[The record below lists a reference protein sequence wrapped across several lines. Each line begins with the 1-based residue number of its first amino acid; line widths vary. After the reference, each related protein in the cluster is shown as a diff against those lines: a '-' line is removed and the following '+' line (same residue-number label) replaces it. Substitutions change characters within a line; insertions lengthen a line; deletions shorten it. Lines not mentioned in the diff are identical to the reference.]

1 MQQKTGSRTAY
12 FNLIKNI
19 GLSDFKVKYHDSFL
33 GYLWTLAKPLLL
45 FTILFIVF
53 TRFLKIGHDVPNY
66 SVQLLLGIIVWNY
79 FSESTITAMNS
90 LVSKGALLRKIYFP
104 REIIV
109 LASGFTTFLT
119 LLLNMA
125 VLPVFMFLKHISV
138 DAHVILIIPL
148 LMELFIFTIGLSMLL
163 SALYVKFRDI
173 GHIWEVSLQ
182 GLFYATPILYTPA
195 LIPERF
201 RGLIM
206 LNPMAQI
213 IQDMRK
219 VLIDPNVLSS
229 YDVLKHGLWLIP
241 YILVGVVF
249 LLGLLYFKKSSK
261 YFAEEV

>member
-1 MQQKTGSRTAY
+1 MQRKTSSRTAY
-12 FNLIKNI
+12 FNLIKSI
-19 GLSDFKVKYHDSFL
+19 GLSDFKVKYHDSAL

-45 FTILFIVF
+45 FSILFVVF
-53 TRFLKIGHDVPNY
+53 TRFLHIGRDIPTY

-79 FSESTITAMNS
+79 FSESTITSMNS

-119 LLLNMA
+119 LLLNLA
-125 VLPVFMFLKHISV
+125 VLPVFMFAKHV
-138 DAHVILIIPL
+138 PFEPRALLIIPL
-148 LMELFIFTIGLSMLL
+148 LAELFLFTIGLSMLL
-163 SALYVKFRDI
+163 AALFVKFRDI

-182 GLFYATPILYTPA
+182 GLFYATPILYTPS

-201 RGLIM
+201 RGIIM

-219 VLIDPNVLSS
+219 VVIAPDTLSAVN
-229 YDVLKHGLWLIP
+229 VLKHGLCVLP
-241 YILVGVVF
+241 YLLVAFV
-249 LLGLLYFKKSSK
+249 LTLGLWYFKKSSK